1 MTMHLGNIPAST
13 TLYIPFATY
22 AGATGASI
30 TLTGLAVTD
39 IEIYK
44 NGSTTQRASDNGYA
58 LLDTDGIDFDGITGI
73 HGFSVDLAD
82 NSDAGFYAVGGFYWV
97 VVSAVTV
104 DGQTV
109 NFIAATFR
117 LVVAENTAG
126 YPVTDTGKWN
136 NLATVALPL
145 IPTVAGRTLDV
156 SAGGEAGMDWGNV
169 GSPTTTVG
177 LSGTTVKSAT
187 DIATDVAAVKSDT
200 AAILVDTGTTLD
212 AALAVVDANVDAI
225 LVDTGTTL
233 QAELDAIEAAVI
245 TNAAGVDIAADI
257 IALKAETAAILVDT
271 GTTLQAELDGI
282 QADTEDIQARI
293 PTALSAAGNI
303 KADGKEVNDVTLQGA
318 GTAADSWRPV

>member
-156 SAGGEAGMDWGNV
+156 SACGEAGMDWGNV

-212 AALAVVDANVDAI
+212 AALAVVDANV
-225 LVDTGTTL
+225 
-233 QAELDAIEAAVI
+233 I

-282 QADTEDIQARI
+282 QTDTEDIQSRLPAALVSGRI
-293 PTALSAAGNI
+293 DASVGAMAA
-303 KADGKEVNDVTLQGA
+303 DVM
-318 GTAADSWRPV
+318 TAAAAAADLGTELATAVWADRKSTRLNS